1 MLELTSSV
9 KWINYWGRVLYD
21 INNMLSLTL
30 HGWHAILRA
39 IINVQMS
46 SRKKKRSC
54 PFSLAKGRP
63 KKVKNTF
70 DEEWTAKLAESD
82 KGSFN
87 TKKNWW
93 MNSITITKL
102 KWAQVAVKYN
112 CKKLSKQRKL
122 TKRSG
127 RSWKAD
133 QLFWHVT
140 YVKEKWILWKTCYR
154 EMDLVHRGLTH
165 LRDSAQ
171 AFYWFLASQS
181 K

>member
-133 QLFWHVT
+133 QLFGMSLMSRRSEYYGKHAIAKWTWFIVDWLVYVT
-140 YVKEKWILWKTCYR
+140 LPRLFI
-154 EMDLVHRGLTH
+154 G
-165 LRDSAQ
+165 
-171 AFYWFLASQS
+171 F
-181 K
+181 